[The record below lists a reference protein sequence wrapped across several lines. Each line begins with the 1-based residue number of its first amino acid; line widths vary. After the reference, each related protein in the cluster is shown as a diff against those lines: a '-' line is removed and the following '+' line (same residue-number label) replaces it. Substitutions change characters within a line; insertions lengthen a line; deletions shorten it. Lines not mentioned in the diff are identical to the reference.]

1 MPSIFDCNFEIYDDL
16 VQRRSNLMNRLKDL
30 REQQREITAQ
40 ITGLDVEI
48 EKMKGGV
55 E

>member
-1 MPSIFDCNFEIYDDL
+1 MDSVFDANFEIYDDM

-40 ITGLDVEI
+40 ITSLDVGI
-48 EKMKGGV
+48 EKMRGGV